1 VAVRDRRQRDRQ
13 APPGRGP
20 HAPGLRPDRDRS
32 GRCRSRRPGGQ
43 PGLRRRRAA
52 GPGGGPGRADGRRPG
67 RAAAHRLGR
76 PVLRGDRGGAGHPGR
91 DRAFPPAPGS
101 KKGTRGT
108 RWPRSNLVEP
118 GARPMNDLDLVRT
131 LRADVPSPAPARLA
145 AGRSRILA
153 AAATRRR
160 RYWRLALP
168 PRAGTPPPPLAP
180 AAAPGGPA
188 PPAPPRPAGTPS
200 RPAPAATARV
210 SLAAR
215 ILTVAARTVA
225 AGPATRPATRP
236 GDRQWIY
243 SRFVQT
249 QTGTPA
255 QDDENWIRFD
265 GREQAYYLNG
275 QLIVLPESSGSGGP
289 LSSYRELAA
298 LPAAPS
304 AILAA
309 ALQVVGTTQRQW
321 ENWSSGSAVAELAP
335 RTAGEAEFDYLAQL
349 LWNAYAAAPPAAL
362 AHVYQAMADIPGVT
376 VTPGLTSAVGRPG
389 IGVSANGG
397 VSWLLLDPQT
407 YQVIGL
413 GEKALSQASVKV
425 KGAPITFSGTISI
438 SWADVAVVAAAGQR

>member
-1 VAVRDRRQRDRQ
+1 
-13 APPGRGP
+13 
-20 HAPGLRPDRDRS
+20 
-32 GRCRSRRPGGQ
+32 
-43 PGLRRRRAA
+43 
-52 GPGGGPGRADGRRPG
+52 
-67 RAAAHRLGR
+67 
-76 PVLRGDRGGAGHPGR
+76 
-91 DRAFPPAPGS
+91 
-101 KKGTRGT
+101 
-108 RWPRSNLVEP
+108 
-118 GARPMNDLDLVRT
+118 MNDLDLVRT
-131 LRADVPSPAPARLA
+131 LRADVPPSDPARLA

-153 AAATRRR
+153 AAAAARRR

-168 PRAGTPPPPLAP
+168 VGAVT
-180 AAAPGGPA
+180 AAAAVAVVAVLGGTATPSHL
-188 PPAPPRPAGTPS
+188 RPTATPS
-200 RPAPAATARV
+200 RPRPAATGPV
-210 SLAAR
+210 SLAAQV
-215 ILTVAARTVA
+215 LTVAARTVA
-225 AGPATRPATRP
+225 AGPSTRP

-249 QTGTPA
+249 QTGTA
-255 QDDENWIRFD
+255 TQSDENWIRFD

-275 QLIVLPESSGSGGP
+275 QLIVVPESSGSGGP

-309 ALQVVGTTQRQW
+309 AGQVVGTTQRQW

-349 LWNAYAAAPPAAL
+349 LWDGYAAAPPAAL

-376 VTPGLTSAVGRPG
+376 VTRGLTNAVGRAG

-413 GEKALSQASVKV
+413 GEKALSQKSVKV
-425 KGAPITFSGTISI
+425 KGSPITFSGTISMA
-438 SWADVAVVAAAGQR
+438 WADVAVVAAAGQR

>member
-1 VAVRDRRQRDRQ
+1 
-13 APPGRGP
+13 
-20 HAPGLRPDRDRS
+20 
-32 GRCRSRRPGGQ
+32 
-43 PGLRRRRAA
+43 
-52 GPGGGPGRADGRRPG
+52 
-67 RAAAHRLGR
+67 
-76 PVLRGDRGGAGHPGR
+76 
-91 DRAFPPAPGS
+91 
-101 KKGTRGT
+101 
-108 RWPRSNLVEP
+108 
-118 GARPMNDLDLVRT
+118 MNDLDLVRR
-131 LRADVPSPAPARLA
+131 LRADVPPPAPARLA

-153 AAATRRR
+153 AAAARRR

-168 PRAGTPPPPLAP
+168 VGAVT
-180 AAAPGGPA
+180 AAAVVAVVAVLGGTATPSHL
-188 PPAPPRPAGTPS
+188 RPTATPS
-200 RPAPAATARV
+200 RPRPAATGRV
-210 SLAAR
+210 SLAAQV
-215 ILTVAARTVA
+215 LTVAARTVTA
-225 AGPATRPATRP
+225 EPSTRP

-249 QTGTPA
+249 QTGTPTQA
-255 QDDENWIRFD
+255 DENWIRFD

-275 QLIVLPESSGSGGP
+275 QLIVLHESSGSGGP

-309 ALQVVGTTQRQW
+309 ARQVVGTTQRQW

-376 VTPGLTSAVGRPG
+376 VARGLTNAVGRAG

-413 GEKALSQASVKV
+413 GEKALSRASVMV
-425 KGAPITFSGTISI
+425 KGAPITFSGTISMA
-438 SWADVAVVAAAGQR
+438 WADVAIVAAAGQR

>member
-1 VAVRDRRQRDRQ
+1 
-13 APPGRGP
+13 
-20 HAPGLRPDRDRS
+20 
-32 GRCRSRRPGGQ
+32 
-43 PGLRRRRAA
+43 
-52 GPGGGPGRADGRRPG
+52 
-67 RAAAHRLGR
+67 
-76 PVLRGDRGGAGHPGR
+76 
-91 DRAFPPAPGS
+91 
-101 KKGTRGT
+101 
-108 RWPRSNLVEP
+108 
-118 GARPMNDLDLVRT
+118 MNDLDLVRSM
-131 LRADVPSPAPARLA
+131 RADVPPPAPARLA

-153 AAATRRR
+153 AAAAARRR

-168 PRAGTPPPPLAP
+168 VGAVT
-180 AAAPGGPA
+180 AAAAVAVVAVLGGTA
-188 PPAPPRPAGTPS
+188 TPS
-200 RPAPAATARV
+200 RPGSAATPSRPGGAGSHPQPAPRA
-210 SLAAR
+210 SLAAQ

-225 AGPATRPATRP
+225 AEPATRP
-236 GDRQWIY
+236 GNRQWIY

-275 QLIVLPESSGSGGP
+275 QLIVVPESSGSGGP

-304 AILAA
+304 AIIAVA
-309 ALQVVGTTQRQW
+309 SQAVGTTQRQW
-321 ENWSSGSAVAELAP
+321 ENWSSGSVVSELAP

-349 LWNAYAAAPPAAL
+349 LWDAYGAAPPAAL

-376 VTPGLTSAVGRPG
+376 VTRGLTNAVGRAG

-413 GEKALSQASVKV
+413 GEKALSQESMMV
-425 KGAPITFSGTISI
+425 KGSPITFSGTISMA
-438 SWADVAVVAAAGQR
+438 WADVATVAAAGQR

>member
-1 VAVRDRRQRDRQ
+1 
-13 APPGRGP
+13 
-20 HAPGLRPDRDRS
+20 
-32 GRCRSRRPGGQ
+32 
-43 PGLRRRRAA
+43 
-52 GPGGGPGRADGRRPG
+52 
-67 RAAAHRLGR
+67 
-76 PVLRGDRGGAGHPGR
+76 
-91 DRAFPPAPGS
+91 
-101 KKGTRGT
+101 
-108 RWPRSNLVEP
+108 
-118 GARPMNDLDLVRT
+118 MNDLDLVRT
-131 LRADVPSPAPARLA
+131 LRADVPPPAPARLA

-168 PRAGTPPPPLAP
+168 VGAVTAAAAVAVVAVLGGTATPSHLRP
-180 AAAPGGPA
+180 AA
-188 PPAPPRPAGTPS
+188 TQS
-200 RPAPAATARV
+200 RPRPAATARV
-210 SLAAR
+210 SLAAQV
-215 ILTVAARTVA
+215 LTDAARTVA
-225 AGPATRPATRP
+225 AGPATRP

-249 QTGTPA
+249 QTGTPTQA
-255 QDDENWIRFD
+255 DENWIRFD

-275 QLIVLPESSGSGGP
+275 QLIVHESAGSGGP

-309 ALQVVGTTQRQW
+309 ARQVVGTTQRQW

-376 VTPGLTSAVGRPG
+376 VTQGLTSAVGRPG

-413 GEKALSQASVKV
+413 GEKALSQASVTV
-425 KGAPITFSGTISI
+425 KGAPITFSGTISMA
-438 SWADVAVVAAAGQR
+438 WADVAVVAAAGQR

>member
-1 VAVRDRRQRDRQ
+1 
-13 APPGRGP
+13 
-20 HAPGLRPDRDRS
+20 
-32 GRCRSRRPGGQ
+32 
-43 PGLRRRRAA
+43 
-52 GPGGGPGRADGRRPG
+52 
-67 RAAAHRLGR
+67 
-76 PVLRGDRGGAGHPGR
+76 
-91 DRAFPPAPGS
+91 
-101 KKGTRGT
+101 
-108 RWPRSNLVEP
+108 
-118 GARPMNDLDLVRT
+118 MNDLDLVRT
-131 LRADVPSPAPARLA
+131 LRADVPPPTPSRLA
-145 AGRSRILA
+145 TGRSRILA

-160 RYWRLALP
+160 RYWRLTLP
-168 PRAGTPPPPLAP
+168 VGAVTAAAAVAVVAVLGGTATPTHLRP
-180 AAAPGGPA
+180 AA
-188 PPAPPRPAGTPS
+188 TPS

-225 AGPATRPATRP
+225 AGPATRP
-236 GDRQWIY
+236 GNRQWIY

-249 QTGTPA
+249 QTGTPTQA
-255 QDDENWIRFD
+255 DENWIRFD

-275 QLIVLPESSGSGGP
+275 QLIVLHESSGSGGP

-309 ALQVVGTTQRQW
+309 ALQVVGTTQSQW

-362 AHVYQAMADIPGVT
+362 THVYQAMAEIPGVT

-413 GEKALSQASVKV
+413 GEKALSRASVMV
-425 KGAPITFSGTISI
+425 KGAPITFSGTISMA
-438 SWADVAVVAAAGQR
+438 WADVAVVAAAGQR

>member
-1 VAVRDRRQRDRQ
+1 
-13 APPGRGP
+13 
-20 HAPGLRPDRDRS
+20 
-32 GRCRSRRPGGQ
+32 
-43 PGLRRRRAA
+43 
-52 GPGGGPGRADGRRPG
+52 
-67 RAAAHRLGR
+67 
-76 PVLRGDRGGAGHPGR
+76 
-91 DRAFPPAPGS
+91 
-101 KKGTRGT
+101 
-108 RWPRSNLVEP
+108 
-118 GARPMNDLDLVRT
+118 MNDLDLVRT
-131 LRADVPSPAPARLA
+131 LRADVPPPAPARLA

-153 AAATRRR
+153 AAAARRR

-168 PRAGTPPPPLAP
+168 VGAVT
-180 AAAPGGPA
+180 AAAAVAVVAVLGGTATPSHL
-188 PPAPPRPAGTPS
+188 RPTATPS
-200 RPAPAATARV
+200 RPRPAATGRV
-210 SLAAR
+210 SLAAQ

-225 AGPATRPATRP
+225 AAPASRP

-249 QTGTPA
+249 QTGTA
-255 QDDENWIRFD
+255 TQSDENWIRFD

-275 QLIVLPESSGSGGP
+275 QLIMVHESSGSGGP

-304 AILAA
+304 AILASA
-309 ALQVVGTTQRQW
+309 RQVVGTTQRQW

-335 RTAGEAEFDYLAQL
+335 RTVGEAEFDYLAQL

-376 VTPGLTSAVGRPG
+376 VTRGLTNAVGRAG

-413 GEKALSQASVKV
+413 GEKALSQESVMV
-425 KGAPITFSGTISI
+425 KGSPITFSGTISMA
-438 SWADVAVVAAAGQR
+438 WADVAIVAAAGQR